1 VRFLLFFLLLAPLL
15 HVQNKAAPAALAR
28 TMPATGTTP
37 LSLEQIYFYD
47 YYFPFNP
54 TAGTAAG
61 FHQYDTQLED
71 YSRASIDRQI
81 AMLKKFKS
89 EHRPYP
95 LGPDDG
101 GAKVAEWIDYNL
113 ILNNVNSTLLTLEQ
127 IRPWEKNPDV
137 YSSGITNSIF
147 VIMARTFAPPD
158 ERLKSVIAREKQMPS
173 VFQAA
178 RQNLKNPPPIYVNV
192 ALEQIPGII
201 GFFQKDVPE
210 AFKDV
215 KDQALLAEFRASN
228 QKVMDE
234 LKAYGQ
240 WIEKE
245 LKPRAHGDFRI
256 GAENFSKK
264 LLYDEAV
271 DIPLDRLL
279 KIGMADLRK
288 NQEEFKAVAKKL
300 DPNKTPQ
307 QILEELEKDH
317 PAPDKLLQTFRDT
330 LEGLRDFLK
339 QHHIAEVRSQVL
351 PIVQETPPFARAL
364 TFASMDTPGPFE
376 QVAKEAFF
384 NVTLPEPT
392 WKPEQVEEHMEG
404 FNRGTII
411 STAVHEVYPGHYT
424 QFLWVPSARSMA
436 RKLLGCSSNA
446 EGWAHYSEQMM
457 LDEGYGRTPGVDQDH
472 DTAFLKLR
480 LGQLQDALLRNARFI
495 VGIKMHTGKM
505 TFDQGVDFFVK
516 EGYQTK
522 ANGTRETKRGT
533 SDPTYLYYTL
543 GKLEILK
550 LREDHKKM
558 LGAKFSLEGFHNE
571 FLEQGFPPVGFV
583 RREMMGEDSPV
594 L

>member
-173 VFQAA
+173 VFQVA

-240 WIEKE
+240 WIEK
-245 LKPRAHGDFRI
+245 
-256 GAENFSKK
+256 
-264 LLYDEAV
+264 
-271 DIPLDRLL
+271 
-279 KIGMADLRK
+279 
-288 NQEEFKAVAKKL
+288 
-300 DPNKTPQ
+300 
-307 QILEELEKDH
+307 
-317 PAPDKLLQTFRDT
+317 
-330 LEGLRDFLK
+330 
-339 QHHIAEVRSQVL
+339 
-351 PIVQETPPFARAL
+351 
-364 TFASMDTPGPFE
+364 
-376 QVAKEAFF
+376 
-384 NVTLPEPT
+384 
-392 WKPEQVEEHMEG
+392 
-404 FNRGTII
+404 
-411 STAVHEVYPGHYT
+411 
-424 QFLWVPSARSMA
+424 
-436 RKLLGCSSNA
+436 
-446 EGWAHYSEQMM
+446 
-457 LDEGYGRTPGVDQDH
+457 
-472 DTAFLKLR
+472 
-480 LGQLQDALLRNARFI
+480 
-495 VGIKMHTGKM
+495 
-505 TFDQGVDFFVK
+505 
-516 EGYQTK
+516 
-522 ANGTRETKRGT
+522 
-533 SDPTYLYYTL
+533 
-543 GKLEILK
+543 
-550 LREDHKKM
+550 
-558 LGAKFSLEGFHNE
+558 
-571 FLEQGFPPVGFV
+571 
-583 RREMMGEDSPV
+583 
-594 L
+594 